1 MQGKIAEAS
10 CLGLGNGVP
19 KWTRTQETSVN
30 SSIDISIT
38 FCYPFSMKTAI
49 SIPDDIFRE
58 LEKFAKEHNYSRSE
72 VFVLAVKELLKKM
85 ESKQLLDALN
95 TAYSDV
101 EPSEEKTLRRK
112 SKKYYARAVLKE
124 KY

>member
-1 MQGKIAEAS
+1 MN
-10 CLGLGNGVP
+10 NG
-19 KWTRTQETSVN
+19 
-30 SSIDISIT
+30 IDISIT
-38 FCYPFSMKTAI
+38 FCYPLGMKTAI

-58 LEKFAKEHNYSRSE
+58 LEKFAKDHNYSRSE

-95 TAYSDV
+95 TAYSDI

-112 SKKYYARAVLKE
+112 SKKYYARAALKE

>member
-1 MQGKIAEAS
+1 MTFLISGFWFIN
-10 CLGLGNGVP
+10 NG
-19 KWTRTQETSVN
+19 
-30 SSIDISIT
+30 IDISIT
-38 FCYPFSMKTAI
+38 ICYSFSMKTAI

-72 VFVLAVKELLKKM
+72 VFVLAAKEFLKKH

-95 TAYSDV
+95 TAYSDF
-101 EPSEEKTLRRK
+101 EDAEGKTLRRK